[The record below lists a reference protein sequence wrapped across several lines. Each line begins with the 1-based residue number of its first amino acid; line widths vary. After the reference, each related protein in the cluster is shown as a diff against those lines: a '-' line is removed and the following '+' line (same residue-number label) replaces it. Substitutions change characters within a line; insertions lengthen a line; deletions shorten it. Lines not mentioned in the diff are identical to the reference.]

1 MLMEEKKEEDA
12 GRLECRICHL
22 QFVNKMY
29 FESHM
34 VMEHQKKILPSGVQ

>member
-1 MLMEEKKEEDA
+1 MEQNKEEDA
-12 GRLECRICHL
+12 KRLECRICHL
-22 QFVNKMY
+22 KFVNETY